1 MTRILDPDWSREV
14 TRPGYWTVISRY
26 LRHVTRGKG
35 WVARNP
41 YYMDRRGR
49 SDQREVYIPSREEKQ
64 AVAGI
69 DHFLTSVFMQQGFKR
84 VVDVFPTLPCSLE
97 D

>member
-1 MTRILDPDWSREV
+1 M
-14 TRPGYWTVISRY
+14 
-26 LRHVTRGKG
+26 
-35 WVARNP
+35 ARNP
-41 YYMDRRGR
+41 YYLDRRGN

-69 DHFLTSVFMQQGFKR
+69 DHFLTSVFMQQSFKR
-84 VVDVFPTLPCSLE
+84 VVVVSPTLLCSLE

>member
-1 MTRILDPDWSREV
+1 M
-14 TRPGYWTVISRY
+14 
-26 LRHVTRGKG
+26 
-35 WVARNP
+35 ARNP
-41 YYMDRRGR
+41 YYLDRKGN

-69 DHFLTSVFMQQGFKR
+69 DHFLTFVFMQQSFKR

>member
-1 MTRILDPDWSREV
+1 M
-14 TRPGYWTVISRY
+14 
-26 LRHVTRGKG
+26 
-35 WVARNP
+35 ARNP
-41 YYMDRRGR
+41 YYLDRRGG

-69 DHFLTSVFMQQGFKR
+69 DHFLTTVFMQQRFKR